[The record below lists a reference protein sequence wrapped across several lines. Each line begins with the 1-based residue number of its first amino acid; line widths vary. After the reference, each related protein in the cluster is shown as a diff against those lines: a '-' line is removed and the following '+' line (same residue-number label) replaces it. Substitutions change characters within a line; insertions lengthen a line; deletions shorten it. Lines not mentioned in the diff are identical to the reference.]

1 MQTFSETDLR
11 DAQALLPDSVQQLI
25 SVIGFPALTRLIRS
39 FGGVTLSGKTG
50 AHAERT
56 GGVHALLHDVLTED
70 EINKLIRFLGGAPFY
85 IPRCDHALRALRNT
99 RFMADLQQHVKDGC
113 SHRQAL
119 ALLCPRYG
127 ISDRYACQLIHRR
140 QKQTSLKSPTQV
152 GLFD

>member
-50 AHAERT
+50 VHAERT

-70 EINKLIRFLGGAPFY
+70 EINK
-85 IPRCDHALRALRNT
+85 
-99 RFMADLQQHVKDGC
+99 
-113 SHRQAL
+113 
-119 ALLCPRYG
+119 
-127 ISDRYACQLIHRR
+127 DR
-140 QKQTSLKSPTQV
+140 KSV
-152 GLFD
+152 V

>member
-50 AHAERT
+50 AHAGRT

-70 EINKLIRFLGGAPFY
+70 EINKLVLRFTFPVAIMHYVPCVTPVLW
-85 IPRCDHALRALRNT
+85 
-99 RFMADLQQHVKDGC
+99 
-113 SHRQAL
+113 
-119 ALLCPRYG
+119 
-127 ISDRYACQLIHRR
+127 LIY
-140 QKQTSLKSPTQV
+140 SSM
-152 GLFD
+152 